1 MDMSRVKDGNY
12 YVVQSFMVK
21 DLKLKGL
28 ELSCYAIIY
37 GFSQAE
43 GQVFNG
49 SLQYLSDWTC
59 SSKQAVMTALKKLV
73 EKNLLIKNDK
83 FVNGVKFVEYS
94 ATNYTANKD
103 NLSGGDNKVNGGMQE
118 SCIPPMK
125 ETLPNNISYKKE
137 NKTTNNIDLINKE
150 NNKSASA
157 PNQYTKVLI
166 DNYYIKEDEP
176 FIDQYNYL
184 FGELVNKHGQDLI
197 IKCIRYFLQC
207 WTGFDENGKVI
218 LNKFGYLKISIENSV
233 SDLTRK
239 KENPPVV
246 DTLGKMR
253 EYLMA
258 DIDNAKDSD
267 PF

>member
-94 ATNYTANKD
+94 AINYTANKD
-103 NLSGGDNKVNGGMQE
+103 NLTGDSNKVNGGIQE

-125 ETLPNNISYKKE
+125 DTLPNNISYKKE
-137 NKTTNNIDLINKE
+137 NKTTNNKELINERSAFAPNLYTKILIDNFYINKE
-150 NNKSASA
+150 
-157 PNQYTKVLI
+157 
-166 DNYYIKEDEP
+166 EP

-184 FGELVNKHGQDLI
+184 LGELVNKHGGALI
-197 IKCIRYFLQC
+197 IRCIRYFLQC
-207 WTGFDENGKVI
+207 WTGFDENGKAI
-218 LNKFGYLKISIENSV
+218 LNKFGYFKTSIENSV
-233 SDLTRK
+233 SDLTTK
-239 KENPPVV
+239 ANNTSVPTLENMKRF
-246 DTLGKMR
+246 L
-253 EYLMA
+253 EA
-258 DIDNAKDSD
+258 DIENAKDSD